1 MQIEDRA
8 GTRPDKQTAKAG
20 RRVLVVEDEAI
31 VALVLV
37 AGLRSDGW
45 DIIGPA
51 STLKAAYQLLAEGM
65 TPDVALL
72 DLNLDG
78 APIYPLA
85 QVLQARNIPFAF
97 YSGYSAPIL
106 EPRFKDVTL
115 IGKLARAHV
124 INAELSRLVVTARLG
139 PPARL

>member
-1 MQIEDRA
+1 
-8 GTRPDKQTAKAG
+8 
-20 RRVLVVEDEAI
+20 
-31 VALVLV
+31 
-37 AGLRSDGW
+37 
-45 DIIGPA
+45 
-51 STLKAAYQLLAEGM
+51 M